1 MLNNAMRV
9 NMTEYFGITWS
20 INSSQYLL
28 VSASYVPQTAGGW
41 ISSPK
46 NIYGLGLVFVSL

>member
-1 MLNNAMRV
+1 MRV